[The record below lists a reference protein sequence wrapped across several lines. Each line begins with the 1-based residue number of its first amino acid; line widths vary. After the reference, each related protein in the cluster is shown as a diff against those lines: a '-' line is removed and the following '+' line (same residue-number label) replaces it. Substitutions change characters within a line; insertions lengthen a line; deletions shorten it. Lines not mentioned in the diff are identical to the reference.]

1 MTQEPQ
7 AASFSNALGSWN
19 RRAALAMAG
28 ATALGASEAVAA
40 TPRKLKLD
48 DDAAKLDAFLRATG
62 DVSGAQSV
70 QWATGSVFAWMP
82 HLGGTHVFDFNL
94 FSVQRLKKTST
105 GWLRLG
111 KEAGIYTDIATGKPM
126 ETWNNPFTERKVEVL
141 HLRNDP
147 SSGEFR
153 SAPQTSLL
161 ADKVCFTR
169 DVLAIKPSEMPVD
182 DYPLYSQSNTY
193 KFAELYTYFASVA
206 ELADT
211 SRPSV
216 SMVGANTRVGNW
228 FPWMEM
234 GQRRGWLLS
243 QVRSK
248 KIKSVAALPRELL
261 DYWTKRDPAMLEAPT
276 EVTGPNESSWS
287 YFKKR
292 VDAKRADAKSAAAK
306 AGGAK

>member
-1 MTQEPQ
+1 
-7 AASFSNALGSWN
+7 
-19 RRAALAMAG
+19 
-28 ATALGASEAVAA
+28 
-40 TPRKLKLD
+40 
-48 DDAAKLDAFLRATG
+48 
-62 DVSGAQSV
+62 
-70 QWATGSVFAWMP
+70 
-82 HLGGTHVFDFNL
+82 
-94 FSVQRLKKTST
+94 
-105 GWLRLG
+105 
-111 KEAGIYTDIATGKPM
+111 
-126 ETWNNPFTERKVEVL
+126 
-141 HLRNDP
+141 
-147 SSGEFR
+147 
-153 SAPQTSLL
+153 
-161 ADKVCFTR
+161 
-169 DVLAIKPSEMPVD
+169 MPVD
-182 DYPLYSQSNTY
+182 EYPLYSQSNTY
-193 KFAELYTYFASVA
+193 KFAELYTYFASAA

-248 KIKSVAALPRELL
+248 KIKSVTDLPRELL

-292 VDAKRADAKSAAAK
+292 VDAKRAAAK